1 MVLLT
6 EKDIMSAEAQNP
18 ASLYY
23 YVSTII
29 MNHSNAILIICLT
42 LSIADKN
49 DSMKQVRI
57 EAV

>member
-1 MVLLT
+1 
-6 EKDIMSAEAQNP
+6 MSAEAQNP

-29 MNHSNAILIICLT
+29 LNHSNAILIICLT